1 MSRPPKKRPIS
12 VTVFWSESSRRWLAF
27 VPEKD
32 AKGKTIRR
40 IKCSSSTP
48 GDEGKEICE
57 DRVREVEDKL
67 AEEVIRRNANLPPAS
82 RRNVWQL
89 HAWCRYWLSDIVFP
103 RVEYNTFRDY
113 SDTIE
118 MHVLPYI
125 EDCDLPDLTSKAIDA
140 MIKRNRETG
149 SRDKPHR
156 AYSRLA
162 MALKAARRRAPDTG
176 LWHNPIEAVDR
187 PKLETAEVVP
197 PTKEEVRRIV
207 EVAMGRRNRARWT
220 VSWAFGLRQ
229 GEALALMRDDF
240 WLVWARTEGDHKA
253 GEPIP
258 ERFWYE
264 TDLNDVVGVLR
275 VKENLYRRKW
285 LHGCDDPHACGAKY
299 HRYPCPKAGV
309 KHVRHHRNGCPAAK
323 TYCKPACTEHAKAC
337 EQRHGGAAPDGTR
350 MPGGQVRKDPKSKK
364 GKRPLFLAGQPVRE
378 MLLHLREQDKERIR
392 AGELWIGTGA
402 LFASKRGGLTNER
415 DDWGEYCEILVQ
427 AGVVDAETGKAS
439 KRLHDGRHAAA
450 TFMRKMKIGERDA
463 MSALGWSSRQMLDR
477 YQHDG
482 DEIELDA
489 TAAITNTI
497 WPVGEG
503 SATPD
508 ATAEI
513 IDLGAWRRKG
523 A

>member
-1 MSRPPKKRPIS
+1 MARPAKKRPIS
-12 VTVFWSESSRRWLAF
+12 VTVFWSEANRQWTGF

-32 AKGKTIRR
+32 AQGKTLRR
-40 IKCSSSTP
+40 IKRTCSTP

-57 DRVREVEDKL
+57 DLIREVEDEL
-67 AEEVIRRNANLPPAS
+67 AEKAIRRAANLPPGGS
-82 RRNVWQL
+82 TKVWRL
-89 HAWCRYWLSDIVFP
+89 HAWCRYWLAEIVFQ
-103 RVEYNTFRDY
+103 RVAYNTFRDY

-118 MHVLPYI
+118 HDVLPHI
-125 EDCDLPDLTSKAIDA
+125 DDCDLPDLTSTAIDV
-140 MIKRNRETG
+140 MVKRNRETG
-149 SRDKPHR
+149 SHDKPHR

-162 MALKAARRRAPDTG
+162 MALKAAKARAPETG

-197 PTKEEVRRIV
+197 PTRDEVRRII
-207 EVAMGRRNRARWT
+207 EVAGTRRNRARWT

-240 WLVWARTEGDHKA
+240 WLVWARTENGHQA
-253 GEPIP
+253 AEPVP
-258 ERFWYE
+258 EHLWYE
-264 TDLNDVVGVLR
+264 VDLADVVGVLR

-285 LHGCDDPHACGAKY
+285 LHGCKDPHACGARY
-299 HRYPCPKAGV
+299 HRYPCPMTGV
-309 KHVRHHRNGCPAAK
+309 KHVRYHGNGCPTAK
-323 TYCKPACTEHAKAC
+323 KWCKPGCAEHAKSC
-337 EQRHGGAAPDGTR
+337 EHRHGGKDSRGR
-350 MPGGQVRKDPKSKK
+350 LMPGGQVRKDPKSEK
-364 GKRPLFLAGQPVRE
+364 GKRPLFLAGPPVRE

-392 AGELWIGTGA
+392 AGDRWIGSGA

-415 DDWGEYCEILVQ
+415 DDWGEYCDILVA

-463 MSALGWSSRQMLDR
+463 MRALGWSSRQMLDR

-482 DEIELDA
+482 DEILLDA
-489 TAAITNTI
+489 TNAITSMI
-497 WPVGEG
+497 WPTEEG
-503 SATPD
+503 SATSP
-508 ATAEI
+508 ATSEI
-513 IDLGAWRRKG
+513 TDLGEWRRRR

>member
-1 MSRPPKKRPIS
+1 MARPPKKRPIS
-12 VTVFWSESSRRWLAF
+12 VTVFWSEANRQWTGF
-27 VPEKD
+27 VPQKD
-32 AKGKTIRR
+32 AKGKTLRR
-40 IKCSSSTP
+40 IKRTCSTP

-57 DRVREVEDKL
+57 DLIREVEDEL
-67 AEEVIRRNANLPPAS
+67 AEEVIRRNANLPPAG
-82 RRNVWQL
+82 RRNVWRL
-89 HAWCRYWLSDIVFP
+89 HAWCRYWLSDIVFQ
-103 RVEYNTFRDY
+103 RVSYNTFRDY

-118 MHVLPYI
+118 KDILPHI
-125 EDCDLPDLTSKAIDA
+125 EDCDLPDLTSKAIDDMVKA
-140 MIKRNRETG
+140 NRKTG
-149 SRDKPHR
+149 SHDKPHR

-162 MALKAARRRAPDTG
+162 MALKAAKSRAPETG

-207 EVAMGRRNRARWT
+207 EVATKRRNRARWT

-240 WLVWARTEGDHKA
+240 WLVWARAENGHRA
-253 GEPIP
+253 GELVG
-258 ERFWYE
+258 EQLWYE
-264 TDLNDVVGVLR
+264 VDLDDVVGVLR
-275 VKENLYRRKW
+275 IKEALYRRKW
-285 LHGCDDPHACGAKY
+285 LHGCDDPHACGAKF
-299 HRYPCPKAGV
+299 HRYPCRRKGV
-309 KHVRHHRNGCPAAK
+309 KHQRYHSDGCPTAK
-323 TYCKPACTEHAKAC
+323 TWCKPGCVEHAKGC
-337 EQRHGGAAPDGTR
+337 DKRHGGQAPDGTL

-364 GKRPLFLAGQPVRE
+364 GKRPLFLAGPPVRE

-392 AGELWIGTGA
+392 VGDRWIGSGA

-415 DDWGEYCEILVQ
+415 DDWGEYCDILVE

-450 TFMRKMKIGERDA
+450 TFMRSMKIGERDA

-482 DEIELDA
+482 DEMMLDA
-489 TAAITNTI
+489 TNAITNII
-497 WPVGEG
+497 WPSGDG
-503 SATPD
+503 SATFS

-513 IDLGAWRRKG
+513 IDLGARRRN
-523 A
+523 AV